1 MADKVSEQVRMA
13 IAKVK
18 KIPLERVQATDSL
31 EGLGVDSLDAVTMM
45 FELEETFQISI
56 PDEKVRSLRTVQE
69 IIDGIR
75 ALRGD
80 AADAAAGS

>member
-1 MADKVSEQVRMA
+1 
-13 IAKVK
+13 
-18 KIPLERVQATDSL
+18 
-31 EGLGVDSLDAVTMM
+31 MM
-45 FELEETFQISI
+45 FELEETFQITI